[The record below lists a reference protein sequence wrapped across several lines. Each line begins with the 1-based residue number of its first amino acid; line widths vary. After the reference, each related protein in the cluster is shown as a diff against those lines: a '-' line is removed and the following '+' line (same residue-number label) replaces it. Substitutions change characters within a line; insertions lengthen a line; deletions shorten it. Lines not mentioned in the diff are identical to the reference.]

1 MYSEIIQNHCSYESL
16 KSFSLSLPDQL
27 GKKQNEKKKCDWY
40 KKKGG
45 FKRYVCVYLKYILIL
60 DI

>member
-27 GKKQNEKKKCDWY
+27 GKKQNEKKNVIGIR
-40 KKKGG
+40 KKVDSKDM
-45 FKRYVCVYLKYILIL
+45 YVYI
-60 DI
+60 